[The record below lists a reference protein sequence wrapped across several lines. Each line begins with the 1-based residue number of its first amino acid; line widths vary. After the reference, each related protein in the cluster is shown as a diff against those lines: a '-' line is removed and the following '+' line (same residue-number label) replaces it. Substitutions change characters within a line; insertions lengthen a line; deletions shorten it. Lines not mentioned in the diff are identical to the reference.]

1 MTRVRTNDGQ
11 VMEVDPNFVQQ
22 CSTLKMVT
30 EMLDCSDEYASFDE
44 VPLPNVDAALMETV
58 VRFFSSGSIPEFQEP
73 REVFPLYDA
82 ADYLGYEALQ
92 DAVAKGV
99 AESLKGRDPDEIRA
113 IFDLEVPGKSIE

>member
-11 VMEVDPNFVQQ
+11 VLEVDPNFVQQ
-22 CSTLKMVT
+22 CSTLRSVT
-30 EMLDCSDEYASFDE
+30 ELLDCSDEYASFDE
-44 VPLPNVDAALMETV
+44 VPLPNIDAALMETV

>member
-11 VMEVDPNFVQQ
+11 VMEVDPNFVHQ

-30 EMLDCSDEYASFDE
+30 EMTDCSDEYASFDE

-58 VRFFSSGSIPEFQEP
+58 VRFFRSGSIPEFQDP

-92 DAVAKGV
+92 DAVAKEV
-99 AESLKGRDPDEIRA
+99 AESLKGRSAEEIRDV
-113 IFDLEVPGKSIE
+113 FGLEKHG

>member
-30 EMLDCSDEYASFDE
+30 EMLDCSDECASFDE

-92 DAVAKGV
+92 DAVAKSV
-99 AESLKGRDPDEIRA
+99 AESLKGKSPEEIRNV
-113 IFDLEVPGKSIE
+113 FGLTGGS

>member
-1 MTRVRTNDGQ
+1 MTRVRTNDGH

-22 CSTLKMVT
+22 CSTLRSVT

-44 VPLPNVDAALMETV
+44 VPLPNIDSALMETV

-92 DAVAKGV
+92 DAVAKSV
-99 AESLKGRDPDEIRA
+99 AESLKGKSPEEIRNV
-113 IFDLEVPGKSIE
+113 FGLTGGS